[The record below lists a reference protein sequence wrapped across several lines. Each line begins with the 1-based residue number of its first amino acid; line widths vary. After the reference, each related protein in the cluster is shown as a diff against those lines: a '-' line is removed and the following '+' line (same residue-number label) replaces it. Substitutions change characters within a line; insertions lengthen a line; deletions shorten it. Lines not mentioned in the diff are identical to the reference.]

1 MENVVVFN
9 ALQTSLSGGIGRYCY
24 ELSKAMYLN
33 KNDIDLKIVIR
44 SQDLDKY
51 NFVDRKDL
59 IVINNINS
67 GKDRNFF
74 EQFKLPK
81 MIFKMF
87 PKAII
92 HYPDTMAPIM
102 SKNKVIITMH
112 DMAFKTLED
121 EFSTKT
127 KMWKNFITKKS
138 VKKADKIV
146 AITKF
151 TKSEI
156 EKYYPETT
164 NKISVVYNGFNDFS
178 KEEINIENIKKSIL
192 DIKGKY
198 ILSVNTITPR
208 KNIGGIINAFNIIK
222 DKTDAKLIIAGKEG
236 WKSKE
241 ILSLIDKYDIKDRV
255 LVIGKINDDELKYLY
270 ENASLYIYISF
281 YEGFGLSPL
290 EAMSFGVPTIVSN
303 VTSIPEVVGD
313 RAIKVNP
320 NNIEEIANQIYRVL
334 EDEKYLVEIKKNI
347 YKSYINFSW
356 ENCAKETIYL
366 YKSLFN
372 IKI

>member
-74 EQFKLPK
+74 EQFNLPK
-81 MIFKMF
+81 IIFTMF

-127 KMWKNFITKKS
+127 KIWKNFITKKS

-156 EKYYPETT
+156 EKYYPETID
-164 NKISVVYNGFNDFS
+164 KISVVYNGFNDFS

-222 DKTDAKLIIAGKEG
+222 DKTNAKLIIAGKEG

-270 ENASLYIYISF
+270 KKASLYIYISF